1 MRIKTIDEIK
11 ECPNVEF
18 DCDETACE
26 FHEHDDVPSQFMNSE
41 MMEMGGR
48 ECRIRKFVEE
58 WPGQFYLDVNID
70 EKWKE
75 FYWLWTDDMVV
86 YEDEQPYQDI
96 DVNMFI

>member
-18 DCDETACE
+18 YCDETSCE
-26 FHEHDDVPSQFMNSE
+26 FHGHDDVPNESMNSE
-41 MMEMGGR
+41 MMAMSGC
-48 ECRIRKFVEE
+48 ECRIREIVEGYPNE
-58 WPGQFYLDVNID
+58 FYLDVNID
-70 EKWKE
+70 GWKE

-96 DVNMFI
+96 DMNMFI